1 MDVFF
6 QDPHDLGAL
15 VTDDSNN
22 AIGILSSM
30 PNELYSGNTAIY
42 TFFKNHNE
50 WIDIAIKEIK
60 HVSNREEYYKLVTPK
75 LQYFGGESSSSIF
88 D

>member
-1 MDVFF
+1 M
-6 QDPHDLGAL
+6 

-22 AIGILSSM
+22 AIGILSSI
-30 PNELYSGNTAIY
+30 PNELHGGNTAIY

-50 WIDIAIKEIK
+50 WIDIAIMETKD
-60 HVSNREEYYKLVTPK
+60 VRNREEYYKLVTPNM
-75 LQYFGGESSSSIF
+75 QYFGGESSSRIF